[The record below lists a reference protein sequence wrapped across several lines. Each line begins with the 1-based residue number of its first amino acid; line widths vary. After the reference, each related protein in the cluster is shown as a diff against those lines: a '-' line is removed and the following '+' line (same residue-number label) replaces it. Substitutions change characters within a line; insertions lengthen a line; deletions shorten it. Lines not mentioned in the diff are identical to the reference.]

1 MESIIEGVPM
11 ICRPQ
16 FADQMMNTRYVEKI
30 WGVGFELEGELER
43 GRIEEAIRKLMEG
56 REGAD
61 TTGNRTLPSAKG
73 FAEYNFSGTR
83 QTIYLPSAIEK
94 TLDKKRHSAN
104 KVVCRVPRGWHS
116 AKRCLPS
123 AKGWALGKHPISE
136 FSKNFKNSKQ
146 SLKIMRFGKMS

>member
-1 MESIIEGVPM
+1 MS
-11 ICRPQ
+11 
-16 FADQMMNTRYVEKI
+16 
-30 WGVGFELEGELER
+30 GFVVQGPKSDYRDSSGFKYGLYPFR
-43 GRIEEAIRKLMEG
+43 KPRTSRIMSTHQPTLPE
-56 REGAD
+56 
-61 TTGNRTLPSAKG
+61 TRTLPSAKG

-94 TLDKKRHSAN
+94 TLGKKRHSAN

>member
-1 MESIIEGVPM
+1 MLSLPE
-11 ICRPQ
+11 
-16 FADQMMNTRYVEKI
+16 T
-30 WGVGFELEGELER
+30 
-43 GRIEEAIRKLMEG
+43 
-56 REGAD
+56 
-61 TTGNRTLPSAKG
+61 RTLPSAKG

-94 TLDKKRHSAN
+94 TLGKKRHSAN

-136 FSKNFKNSKQ
+136 FSKKFKNSKQ

>member
-1 MESIIEGVPM
+1 MSSDKHVILSLPE
-11 ICRPQ
+11 
-16 FADQMMNTRYVEKI
+16 T
-30 WGVGFELEGELER
+30 
-43 GRIEEAIRKLMEG
+43 
-56 REGAD
+56 
-61 TTGNRTLPSAKG
+61 RTLPSAKG

-94 TLDKKRHSAN
+94 TLGKKKHSAN

-123 AKGWALGKHPISE
+123 AKEWALGKHPISE

>member
-1 MESIIEGVPM
+1 MREEDIAISISLQN
-11 ICRPQ
+11 Q
-16 FADQMMNTRYVEKI
+16 FNTLPE
-30 WGVGFELEGELER
+30 
-43 GRIEEAIRKLMEG
+43 
-56 REGAD
+56 
-61 TTGNRTLPSAKG
+61 TRTLPSAKG

-94 TLDKKRHSAN
+94 TLGKK
-104 KVVCRVPRGWHS
+104 KHS

>member
-1 MESIIEGVPM
+1 M
-11 ICRPQ
+11 
-16 FADQMMNTRYVEKI
+16 
-30 WGVGFELEGELER
+30 
-43 GRIEEAIRKLMEG
+43 
-56 REGAD
+56 D
-61 TTGNRTLPSAKG
+61 TAKG

-83 QTIYLPSAIEK
+83 QTIYLPSVIEK
-94 TLDKKRHSAN
+94 TLGKKRHSAN